1 MKKVLFILS
10 IAILAAC
17 NPTAKLPTILSDA
30 DAAFNQADYTKAYTL
45 YAEYIQLATS
55 NNVEVSKD
63 LLIKQAQSCAQ
74 IDKAD
79 EATAIYD
86 QLLKD
91 DANIGLLAEYSQLLQ
106 REGRTDQEL
115 ALWQS
120 YADKITTPELLKLKA
135 ERQVFLNAANE
146 NSEAV
151 VAAYESKGEAVLS
164 KEAQLTYIK
173 ALEATGNAG
182 RAVKTCN
189 ELIKEQPDYEAA
201 LEWKAKYYYNKA
213 EDRYKYEMAK
223 YNKNKNATTYAYLRR
238 DLKKVSA
245 DFRIARDTFIRL
257 RQMNPQDQSY
267 IRYLKNTYLRLEQ
280 KDDAARMDKLL
291 K

>member
-1 MKKVLFILS
+1 MKKLLFILS
-10 IAILAAC
+10 IIAIAAC
-17 NPTAKLPTILSDA
+17 NPTAKLPTLQSEA
-30 DAAFNQADYTKAYTL
+30 DAAFNQADYSKAYPL
-45 YAEYIQLATS
+45 FAEYIQLATT
-55 NNVEVSKD
+55 NNVEVSNE
-63 LLIKQAQSCAQ
+63 LLLKQAQTCAQ
-74 IDKAD
+74 IDKTD

-91 DANIGLLAEYSQLLQ
+91 DANIGLLAEYAQLLQ

-146 NSEAV
+146 NNEAV
-151 VAAYESKGEAVLS
+151 VTAYENKGEVTLS
-164 KEAQLTYIK
+164 KEVQLTYIK
-173 ALEATGNAG
+173 ALEATDKAG
-182 RAVKTCN
+182 TAVKACN
-189 ELIKEQPDYEAA
+189 ELLKEQPDYEAA

-223 YNKNKNATTYAYLRR
+223 YNRNKNATTYAYLRR

-245 DFRIARDTFIRL
+245 DFRMARETFLKL
-257 RQMNPQDQSY
+257 RQLNPKDQSY

-280 KDDAARMDKLL
+280 KDDAARMDRLL